1 MTSSFARGAGTR
13 AGGSDARGAANGYE
27 VLTDELGTH
36 AGKVDGLA
44 ERLQTAVE
52 AARQVSMDN
61 SAFGVICQPF
71 AMMLD
76 PFEQMGVRA
85 LEVATESVSGTAGNV
100 RTTVTNYDG
109 QDDTTRQTV
118 KQLGEPLT

>member
-1 MTSSFARGAGTR
+1 MTSSFARGAAAR
-13 AGGSDARGAANGYE
+13 AGGSASRGAANGYE

-44 ERLQTAVE
+44 QRLQTAVD

-76 PFEQMGVRA
+76 PFEQMGIRA
-85 LEVATESVSGTAGNV
+85 LETAKESVTGTAGNV
-100 RTTVTNYDG
+100 RTAVTKYEG
-109 QDDTTRQTV
+109 QDEGTRQTV